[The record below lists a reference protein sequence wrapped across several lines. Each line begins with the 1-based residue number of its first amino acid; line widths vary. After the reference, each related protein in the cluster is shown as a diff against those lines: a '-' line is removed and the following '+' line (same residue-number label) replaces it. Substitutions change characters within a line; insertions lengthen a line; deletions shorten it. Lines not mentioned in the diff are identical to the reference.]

1 MSDSK
6 RQKKENFK
14 EKEKNKQK
22 ASNQEEK
29 EVEEQSNEDKN
40 KNEMDINE
48 EEDNINEN
56 DLTVEELKEKI
67 RRSGVLYMSRVPIGM
82 KISDLRKLLD
92 DYGMERCYLVPL
104 KKKMENIDG
113 KKVQAY
119 KEGWIEFNDK
129 IYAKLAEYQLNG
141 RPIGGSRKCP
151 YKDELWNL
159 KYLHKFK
166 WNDLIENITMEKKI
180 QEKKLKI
187 EIAQSKRENDF
198 IVKNYEKSKK
208 FLNKKKNNPENENE
222 EKGDKKEKDSNN
234 KEKEFNMKDFTKYKQ
249 KKYIK

>member
-1 MSDSK
+1 MSETSKIKIKDKIEKDNIELDSQQESNESK
-6 RQKKENFK
+6 EEENENEIDVNEEGDKINKKE
-14 EKEKNKQK
+14 
-22 ASNQEEK
+22 
-29 EVEEQSNEDKN
+29 
-40 KNEMDINE
+40 
-48 EEDNINEN
+48 
-56 DLTVEELKEKI
+56 LTIEELKEKI

-82 KISDLRKLLD
+82 KISDLRKLLE

-141 RPIGGSRKCP
+141 KPIGGSRKCP

-166 WNDLIENITMEKKI
+166 WNDLIENITMEKKM

-198 IVKNYEKSKK
+198 IIKNYEKSKK
-208 FLNKKKNNPENENE
+208 YLNKKTNNPENESE
-222 EKGDKKEKDSNN
+222 KEKQENKIN
-234 KEKEFNMKDFTKYKQ
+234 KEYNIKDFTKYKQ
-249 KKYIK
+249 KKLVK

>member
-1 MSDSK
+1 MSETSK
-6 RQKKENFK
+6 IKIKDKIKKNNLELESQQESKESKEEENENEIDVNEEGDKINKKE
-14 EKEKNKQK
+14 
-22 ASNQEEK
+22 
-29 EVEEQSNEDKN
+29 
-40 KNEMDINE
+40 
-48 EEDNINEN
+48 
-56 DLTVEELKEKI
+56 LTIEELKEKI

-82 KISDLRKLLD
+82 KISDLRKLLE

-141 RPIGGSRKCP
+141 KPIGGSRKCP

-166 WNDLIENITMEKKI
+166 WNDLIENITMEKKM

-198 IVKNYEKSKK
+198 IIKNYEKSKK
-208 FLNKKKNNPENENE
+208 YLNKKTNNPENESE
-222 EKGDKKEKDSNN
+222 KEKQENKIN
-234 KEKEFNMKDFTKYKQ
+234 KEYNIKDFTKYKQ
-249 KKYIK
+249 KKLVK

>member
-1 MSDSK
+1 MSETSKIKIKDKIEKDNIELDSQQESNESK
-6 RQKKENFK
+6 EEENENEIDVNEEGDKINKKE
-14 EKEKNKQK
+14 
-22 ASNQEEK
+22 
-29 EVEEQSNEDKN
+29 
-40 KNEMDINE
+40 
-48 EEDNINEN
+48 
-56 DLTVEELKEKI
+56 LTIEELKEKI

-82 KISDLRKLLD
+82 KISDLKKLLE

-141 RPIGGSRKCP
+141 KPIGGSRKCP

-166 WNDLIENITMEKKI
+166 WNDLIENITMEKKM

-198 IVKNYEKSKK
+198 IIKNYEKSKK
-208 FLNKKKNNPENENE
+208 YLNKKTNNPENNSE
-222 EKGDKKEKDSNN
+222 KEKQENKIN
-234 KEKEFNMKDFTKYKQ
+234 KEYNIKDFTKYKQ
-249 KKYIK
+249 KKLVK

>member
-1 MSDSK
+1 MSSSESSNKDK
-6 RQKKENFK
+6 IK
-14 EKEKNKQK
+14 EKQKSKEKSKNDDKELNSEENNDNEQK
-22 ASNQEEK
+22 
-29 EVEEQSNEDKN
+29 NEDINDVINN
-40 KNEMDINE
+40 KINNE
-48 EEDNINEN
+48 EENE
-56 DLTVEELKEKI
+56 LTLEELKEKN

-82 KISDLRKLLD
+82 KISDLRKLLE

-119 KEGWIEFNDK
+119 KEGWIEFDDK

-141 RPIGGSRKCP
+141 KQIGGGRKCP

-166 WNDLIENITMEKKI
+166 WNDLIENLTMEKKI

-208 FLNKKKNNPENENE
+208 YLNKKRKNE
-222 EKGDKKEKDSNN
+222 ENSKDNKDNKDKND
-234 KEKEFNMKDFTKYKQ
+234 EKEFNKKDFTKYKQ
-249 KKYIK
+249 KKLIK

>member
-6 RQKKENFK
+6 KQKKENFK
-14 EKEKNKQK
+14 EKEKKQK

-29 EVEEQSNEDKN
+29 EVEEQPNEEKN

-67 RRSGVLYMSRVPIGM
+67 RRSGVLYMSRIPIGM
-82 KISDLRKLLD
+82 KISDLRKLLE

-208 FLNKKKNNPENENE
+208 FLNKKKNNPENETE
-222 EKGDKKEKDSNN
+222 EKGDKKEKNSNN
-234 KEKEFNMKDFTKYKQ
+234 E
-249 KKYIK
+249 IKN

>member
-29 EVEEQSNEDKN
+29 EVEDQSNEDKN

>member
-6 RQKKENFK
+6 SQKTENFK